1 MAMTD
6 RSWTRRGVVTTL
18 AAAAAGAPFLP
29 RGRSQG
35 TGDVVLRFTSHV
47 PQSHGF
53 VPVFTRFYE
62 RVEEETQGR
71 LRIEPMWNGILHGP
85 LDGFKACITGLTDYT
100 HGYVTYQPG
109 SFHLMHGLQ
118 LPFFFPNSP
127 VASLV
132 AEELYPRFFK
142 SEYEAMGVYLAT
154 CDSTSPYQV
163 ISREPVLTLEDLR
176 GLKIR
181 ATGGIVA
188 EIYRDLGAV
197 PVVMAA
203 AEVYPA
209 FQRGIIDAVSL
220 GVPDIASY
228 RLQEIGKFL
237 TRVNLNVTVLQYALN
252 QRSFDALPDDLRQT
266 FHDLLRIRSQMCAQ
280 DYYSGPIE
288 EAAYEALRA
297 GRCEILDLEQD
308 ERERWREA
316 LLPLRNR
323 FISENEAEGRPAT
336 EMLEKMEILSALYS
350 PLSREE
356 IMTKVTENPIQ
367 GIIDL

>member
-1 MAMTD
+1 MTD
-6 RSWTRRGVVTTL
+6 RTWTRRGVVATL
-18 AAAAAGAPFLP
+18 AAAAAGSPFLP
-29 RGRSQG
+29 RGRSREG
-35 TGDVVLRFTSHV
+35 FGGVTLRFTSHV

-53 VPVFTRFYE
+53 FPVFNSFFE
-62 RVEEETQGR
+62 RVEEETEGR
-71 LRIEPMWNGILHGP
+71 LRIEPMWSGLLHGP
-85 LDGFKACITGLTDYT
+85 LDGFKACNTGLTDYT
-100 HGYVTYQPG
+100 HGYITYQPG

-118 LPFFFPNSP
+118 LPFVFPDSP

-132 AEELYPRFFK
+132 AEELYPTFFK

-209 FQRGIIDAVSL
+209 FQRGILDAVSL

-228 RLQEIGKFL
+228 RLQEVGKFL

-252 QRSFDALPDDLRQT
+252 QRSFDALPDDLRQQ
-266 FHDLLRIRSQMCAQ
+266 FVDLLRIRSQMCAQ
-280 DYYSGPIE
+280 DYYSGPVE
-288 EAAYEALRA
+288 DEAYAELRA
-297 GRCEILDLEQD
+297 GRCEILDLEPA

-316 LLPLRNR
+316 LQPLRDR
-323 FISENEAEGRPAT
+323 FIVENEAEGRPAS
-336 EMLEKMEILSALYS
+336 EMLQEMERLSALYS

-356 IMTKVTENPIQ
+356 IMARVTDNPIQ

>member
-1 MAMTD
+1 M
-6 RSWTRRGVVTTL
+6 
-18 AAAAAGAPFLP
+18 
-29 RGRSQG
+29 
-35 TGDVVLRFTSHV
+35 VLRFTSHV

-71 LRIEPMWNGILHGP
+71 LRIEPMWNGLLHGP
-85 LDGFKACITGLTDYT
+85 LDGFKACVTGLTDYT

-118 LPFFFPNSP
+118 LPFIFPNAP

-132 AEELYPRFFK
+132 AEEIYPRFLK
-142 SEYEAMGVYLAT
+142 SEYEAMSVYLAT

-252 QRSFDALPDDLRQT
+252 RRSFDALPDDLRRQ
-266 FHDLLRIRSQMCAQ
+266 FSDLLRIRSQMCAQ
-280 DYYSGPIE
+280 DYYSGPVEE
-288 EAAYEALRA
+288 EAYAELRA
-297 GRCEILDLEQD
+297 GRCEIMDLEPD

-316 LLPLRNR
+316 LLPLRDR
-323 FISENEAEGRPAT
+323 FIAENEAEGRPAT
-336 EMLEKMEILSALYS
+336 EMLEEMERLSALYS
-350 PLSREE
+350 PLTREE
-356 IMTKVTENPIQ
+356 IMTRVTENPIQ
-367 GIIDL
+367 GLIDL